1 MSRLKQT
8 ISQKQTQSLLLKP
21 KMLQSLEMLAMP
33 LLELET
39 HLKQEMIS
47 NPMLELQDEREEN
60 EQQEIEVKEEKK
72 EDKEKQAEADEAK
85 KEDEELQRT
94 LEESR
99 ELSEILDS
107 YNEYH
112 RSSGA
117 RSNKDDK
124 ATFDQML
131 KADEDLQGEFFD
143 QLERY
148 DFSDEE
154 YDFAYDLIDSVNDY
168 GFLPNDFNMEEAA
181 YEYGLSIDKANEI
194 HHLILHFD
202 PAGITARN
210 IQECLI
216 AQLEEQDDSEILIKI
231 IAHHFEDLI
240 HKRYKK
246 ISSGFGV
253 TLNTVFN
260 WKERISKLDP
270 KPGLRIQKNASKYI
284 VPDVIIKKIDG
295 DFEIIIN
302 DFSFPKIRMSR
313 RYRTILNSVK
323 TDKEA
328 VSYVRNKINSAKFLI
343 KSIYLRGRT
352 LERVT
357 RAIIRNQMDFFYGSS
372 GVLKPLTYSVIA
384 EELQVNESTISRVVR
399 SKYADTPFGIIC
411 LKDFF
416 TSKAGKDDNYNSVS
430 RHNVEQKIT
439 KMIET
444 ENEENPLS
452 DQEIAEKLKENGI
465 NVSRR
470 VVAKYRKAK
479 GILNSH
485 LRRKVL

>member
-1 MSRLKQT
+1 MKMSRLKQV

-47 NPMLELQDEREEN
+47 NPMLELQEEKDEAERVEE
-60 EQQEIEVKEEKK
+60 ERIKAEEEKK
-72 EDKEKQAEADEAK
+72 ELEKKND
-85 KEDEELQRT
+85 EDEELQRT
-94 LEESR
+94 IEESR
-99 ELSEILDS
+99 ELSEILDF
-107 YNEYH
+107 YNDYH
-112 RSSGA
+112 KSSGSK
-117 RSNKDDK
+117 SNSLDK
-124 ATFDQML
+124 ASFEQLL
-131 KADEDLQGEFFD
+131 KADEDLSKDFFD
-143 QLERY
+143 QLDRCKL
-148 DFSDEE
+148 DEDE
-154 YDFAYDLIDSVNDY
+154 YEFAYDLIDSINEY
-168 GFLPNDFNMEEAA
+168 GFLSEDFEIETAA
-181 YEYGLSIDKANEI
+181 EEYGLTLNRALEI
-194 HHLILHFD
+194 HQIILHFD
-202 PAGITARN
+202 PAGITARD

-216 AQLEEQDDSEILIKI
+216 AQLDGMENTEILIRI
-231 IAHHFEDLI
+231 IKENFEDLI
-240 HKRYKK
+240 HKRYKR
-246 ISSGFGV
+246 ISSKFGV
-253 TLNTVFN
+253 TSNTVYN
-260 WKERISKLDP
+260 WKSRISKLDP
-270 KPGLRIQKNASKYI
+270 KPGLRIVGNTSRYV

-313 RYRTILNSVK
+313 RYRSILNSVK
-323 TDKEA
+323 KDREA
-328 VSYVRNKINSAKFLI
+328 VTYVRNKINSAKFLI

-357 RAIIRNQMDFFYGSS
+357 RAIIRNQMDFFYSSS

-416 TSKAGKDDNYNSVS
+416 TSKAGKDINYESVS
-430 RHNVEQKIT
+430 RQNVETQIK
-439 KMIET
+439 KMIDS
-444 ENEENPLS
+444 ENKREPLS
-452 DQEIAEKLKENGI
+452 DQDIAEKLKEDGI

-485 LRRKVL
+485 LRRKTI